1 MGPKFLM
8 ARTAGHPR
16 PDGRHEA
23 PRTHRQHGEEVN
35 VVGTAA
41 APFLVSWDVPVRPV
55 GTGPFPCLSWPIL
68 NPRVTH
74 FVQIGTVLI
83 CRNDS
88 PLTFCHGAYKR
99 ATGSVTRTKAE
110 EYRRLAQECLAMART
125 VSTEEARAD
134 LMTMAQVWHRLANE
148 QDQRSDLAETPAPPP
163 ATEQTQPVVQQQ
175 QQVQPKDDAKKE

>member
-23 PRTHRQHGEEVN
+23 PRTRRQHGEEVN

-88 PLTFCHGAYKR
+88 LPLTFCHGAYKR
-99 ATGSVTRTKAE
+99 GDGVGDTHQG
-110 EYRRLAQECLAMART
+110 RR
-125 VSTEEARAD
+125 VSTPRARVLGNGA
-134 LMTMAQVWHRLANE
+134 HRLDRRGASRF
-148 QDQRSDLAETPAPPP
+148 DDDGASLAPFS
-163 ATEQTQPVVQQQ
+163 
-175 QQVQPKDDAKKE
+175 K